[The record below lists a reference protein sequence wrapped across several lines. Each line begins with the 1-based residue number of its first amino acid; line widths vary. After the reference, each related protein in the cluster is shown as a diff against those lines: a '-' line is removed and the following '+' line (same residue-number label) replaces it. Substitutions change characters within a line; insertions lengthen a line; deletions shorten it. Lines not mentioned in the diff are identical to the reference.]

1 VIDEDLVEEENLPP
15 IKYFTM
21 ENFRLIYNPLK
32 YLRKFLFVL
41 IVVAVSDQITLVSIL
56 IAMNVIFIIYMF
68 ALRPRI
74 MPYLAFDLVIEFVLL
89 FFEVFLLTYLLLNGA
104 SISIMSII
112 AHGIGFLTANLSLV
126 IAIVLNLSAYYKI
139 F

>member
-1 VIDEDLVEEENLPP
+1 MD
-15 IKYFTM
+15 
-21 ENFRLIYNPLK
+21 NFRLIYNPLK
-32 YLRKFLFVL
+32 YIRKFIFVV
-41 IVVAVSDQITLVSIL
+41 IVVAVSDPITLVSIL
-56 IAMNVIFIIYMF
+56 IGLNVVFIIYMF

-74 MPYLAFDLVIEFVLL
+74 MPYLAFDFVIEFVLL
-89 FFEVFLLTYLLLNGA
+89 FFEVFLLTYLMLNGA

-126 IAIVLNLSAYYKI
+126 IAIVLNLIAYYKI